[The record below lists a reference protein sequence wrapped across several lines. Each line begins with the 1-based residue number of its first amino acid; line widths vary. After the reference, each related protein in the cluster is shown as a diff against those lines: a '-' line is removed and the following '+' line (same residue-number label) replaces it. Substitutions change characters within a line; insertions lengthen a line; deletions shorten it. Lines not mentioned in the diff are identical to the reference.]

1 MNYKFNKEL
10 ANVYSRF
17 GITEGKKPDFLDV
30 DGDGNKKEPFKQAT
44 SQAKGKKDQKRCSCG
59 CIIGKPKV
67 GCNCKKHCK

>member
-44 SQAKGKKDQKRCSCG
+44 SQAKGKLKARKTKSAAH
-59 CIIGKPKV
+59 V
-67 GCNCKKHCK
+67 GAL